1 GALGVSPEPDR
12 NAWNAPGCSEV
23 VQAAAGGRVPV
34 HLVSARKDSPRA
46 VRASGYFLWY
56 TATRARSARL
66 NFKNVAGVSNPVKP
80 VPRGKGN
87 AVPPAVRL
95 VFASSRSVSMNVKIW
110 SVLVTMGA

>member
-1 GALGVSPEPDR
+1 MVS
-12 NAWNAPGCSEV
+12 S
-23 VQAAAGGRVPV
+23 
-34 HLVSARKDSPRA
+34 RKDSPRA

-56 TATRARSARL
+56 TATSARSARL

-80 VPRGKGN
+80 VPRGKGK

-110 SVLVTMGA
+110 SVLVTMGATCPSGRSTFSTAPLTSWESITWR